1 MKSLHAFARTHNIDC
16 DLFSGDTV
24 DIVYDDAQWQTSL
37 KAVQAMR
44 DAMPEDLEGVAR
56 YTIWSKEEA
65 KEGFH
70 VKGEECVGAVSY
82 EAGSLSA
89 YKFVV
94 GVLKMCLQIGL
105 ELYTNTPAVKV
116 ENRDGM
122 WAVRTEK
129 GVVRAKKVVLAT
141 NGYTGFLCERFRKV
155 IVPLRGQITAHR
167 PGRNM
172 PSEGLQTT
180 YSFIYSNGYEYM
192 IPRPKGSKFEG
203 DIVIGGGLAKAR
215 NEGIEEFGTTDDTT
229 INHEISTYLTET
241 TRRYFGDAWGEDH
254 ADGRI
259 RKEWTGIMG
268 YSSDG
273 FPFIGE
279 VPGEKDL
286 WIAASFQGHGMVL
299 CFMCAKALAAMMSGD
314 EKELES
320 WFPDVFKVTEER
332 MGKRFMGRLHTK
344 PMNYNDF

>member
-1 MKSLHAFARTHNIDC
+1 MDVI
-16 DLFSGDTV
+16 
-24 DIVYDDAQWQTSL
+24 YDEAQWQTAL
-37 KAVQAMR
+37 KAVKAIR
-44 DAMPEDLEGVAR
+44 DAIPDGLQSVAR
-56 YTIWSKEEA
+56 YLIWSKEEA
-65 KEGFH
+65 REKFH

-94 GVLKMCLQIGL
+94 GVLKMCLQKGL
-105 ELYTNTPAVKV
+105 ELYTNTPALKV
-116 ENRDGM
+116 EKGTDGM
-122 WAVRTEK
+122 WEVRTERGNVK
-129 GVVRAKKVVLAT
+129 AKKVVMAT
-141 NGYTGFLCERFRKV
+141 NGYTGFLCERFSKV
-155 IVPLRGQITAHR
+155 IVPLRGQITVHR

-192 IPRPKGSKFEG
+192 IPRPKGTKFDV
-203 DIVIGGGLAKAR
+203 DIVIGGGLVKAR
-215 NEGIEEFGTTDDTT
+215 DEGIEEFGTTDDTT
-229 INHEISTYLTET
+229 LNHEISTYLTAT
-241 TRRYFGDAWGEDH
+241 TPRYFGEAWGADH
-254 ADGRI
+254 PDGRI

-299 CFMCAKALAAMMSGD
+299 CFLCTKALVAMMSGE
-314 EKELES
+314 EKELDS
-320 WFPDVFKVTEER
+320 WFPNIFKVTEER

-344 PMNYNDF
+344 PMDYNDF